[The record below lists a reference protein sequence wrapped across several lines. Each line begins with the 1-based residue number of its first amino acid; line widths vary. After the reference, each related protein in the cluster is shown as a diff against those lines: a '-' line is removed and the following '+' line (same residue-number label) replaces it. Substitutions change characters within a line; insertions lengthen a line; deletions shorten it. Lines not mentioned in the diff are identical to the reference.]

1 MFKSNPC
8 SSNPCSF
15 NPYSSNPY
23 SFIPLILAFLILV
36 SLILTPAVMADEY
49 HYNNILIGDRAAGMA
64 GAYTAISDD
73 PSGLYYNPAGIVF
86 APGRSFSASV
96 NAYQYS
102 KKTYKD
108 VLGGN
113 GWERVSSNLLPNY
126 FGVIQPLGAGK
137 IGFSYAV
144 PDTRQENQAQT
155 FYSLPGIDTSI
166 TSCRTDPTQP
176 VCQITIT
183 RYVINMND
191 TDYTYNFGPSYAFK
205 INDKLSLGATAYMHY
220 RDRQLI
226 SNQLVAVDNNLSVS
240 GDERYQ
246 WLNVYNSTSEWGV
259 KPIIGV
265 MWTPTEK
272 VSLGF
277 TGSKSLMF
285 DSKRRIQNTQRD
297 LPDGSDLPDYA
308 VLESKDNRGFPLT
321 ATFGAAYFPSE
332 SLLLSADV
340 SYYTAAS
347 YTLNFKT
354 TLADGTTVTEA
365 SYTPQSET
373 VNAAIGAEYY
383 PSATIAL
390 RSGLFTNMA
399 NTPKLTTGDANEPEH
414 IDMYG
419 ASLSI
424 SHFTRSSSLTFGGSY
439 SYGTG
444 KSHIY
449 GNTSIQDV
457 EMQNITAFLSAA
469 FSY

>member
-1 MFKSNPC
+1 MRMLRLSRRLIINYQLPIGPLLIAHC
-8 SSNPCSF
+8 SL
-15 NPYSSNPY
+15 
-23 SFIPLILAFLILV
+23 LIAIFAVPAF
-36 SLILTPAVMADEY
+36 ADEY
-49 HYNNILIGDRAAGMA
+49 HYNNILVGERAAGMG
-64 GAYTAISDD
+64 GAYTAVSDD
-73 PSGLYYNPAGIVF
+73 PSGLYYNPAGIVL
-86 APGRSFSASV
+86 APGTSFSASV
-96 NAYQYS
+96 NAFQYS

-113 GWERVSSNLLPNY
+113 GWDRVSSNLLPNY

-155 FYSLPGIDTSI
+155 FYNIPGID
-166 TSCRTDPTQP
+166 P
-176 VCQITIT
+176 VTKQLIRIT

-191 TDYTYNFGPSYAFK
+191 ADYTYNFGPSYALK
-205 INDKLSLGATAYMHY
+205 INDKLSVGATAYMHY

-226 SNQLVAVDNNLSVS
+226 SNHFLAVDNDLSVAD
-240 GDERYQ
+240 DERYQ
-246 WLNVYNSTSEWGV
+246 WRNVYNSTSEWGV

-277 TGSKSLMF
+277 TGSKTLMF
-285 DSKRRIQNTQRD
+285 DSKRRIQNTLRD
-297 LPDGSDLPDYA
+297 LDYGSSLPAYA
-308 VLESKDNRGFPLT
+308 VLESKDNREFPLT

-340 SYYTAAS
+340 SYCTAAP
-347 YTLNFKT
+347 YTLDFKNSSTGAT
-354 TLADGTTVTEA
+354 TSLD
-365 SYTPQSET
+365 TPQPET
-373 VNAAIGAEYY
+373 VNAAVGAEYY
-383 PSATIAL
+383 PGARIAL
-390 RSGLFTNMA
+390 RGGLFTNMA
-399 NTPKLTTGDANEPEH
+399 NTPKLTTGDADEPEH

-444 KSHIY
+444 KSHIF
-449 GNTSIQDV
+449 GDTSIQDV

>member
-1 MFKSNPC
+1 MFKSNP
-8 SSNPCSF
+8 
-15 NPYSSNPY
+15 YSSN
-23 SFIPLILAFLILV
+23 SLILVPLILVFLILTP
-36 SLILTPAVMADEY
+36 LILTPAVMADEY

-113 GWERVSSNLLPNY
+113 DWDRVSSNLLPNY

-155 FYSLPGIDTSI
+155 FYNLPGID
-166 TSCRTDPTQP
+166 PVTQQP
-176 VCQITIT
+176 ITIT

-191 TDYTYNFGPSYAFK
+191 TDYTYNFGPSYALK
-205 INDKLSLGATAYMHY
+205 INDKLSVGATAYMQY

-226 SNQLVAVDNNLSVS
+226 SNHFVAVDNDLSVA

-246 WLNVYNSTSEWGV
+246 WRNVYNSTSEWGV

-285 DSKRRIQNTQRD
+285 DSKRRIQNTLRD
-297 LPDGSDLPDYA
+297 LDYGSNLPAY
-308 VLESKDNRGFPLT
+308 VVWESKDNREFPLT

-340 SYYTAAS
+340 SYYTAAP

-354 TLADGTTVTEA
+354 TLADGTTVTDA
-365 SYTPQSET
+365 LHTPQSET
-373 VNAAIGAEYY
+373 VNAAVGAEYY
-383 PSATIAL
+383 PSARIAL
-390 RSGLFTNMA
+390 RSGFFTNMA
-399 NTPKLTTGDANEPEH
+399 NTPKLTTNDANEPEH

-419 ASLSI
+419 MSLSV
-424 SHFTRSSSLTFGGSY
+424 SHFTRSSSLTLGGSY

-444 KSHIY
+444 QSHIY
-449 GNTSIQDV
+449 ANTSIQDV

>member
-1 MFKSNPC
+1 MSESDNVRRKTLDVRRRVFLLLTSHI
-8 SSNPCSF
+8 SRLAVSF
-15 NPYSSNPY
+15 V
-23 SFIPLILAFLILV
+23 FLLLTSHV
-36 SLILTPAVMADEY
+36 SLLTEVRADEY

-64 GAYTAISDD
+64 GAYTAVSDD

-113 GWERVSSNLLPNY
+113 GWERISSNLLPNY

-155 FYSLPGIDTSI
+155 FYNLPGRDPDTG
-166 TSCRTDPTQP
+166 QA
-176 VCQITIT
+176 ITIT

-191 TDYTYNFGPSYAFK
+191 TDYTYNFGPSYALK
-205 INDKLSLGATAYMHY
+205 INDKLSVGATAYMHY

-226 SNQLVAVDNNLSVS
+226 SNQFIAVDNDLSVA

-259 KPIIGV
+259 KPTIGV

-285 DSKRRIQNTQRD
+285 DSKRRVQNTLRND
-297 LPDGSDLPDYA
+297 LNWGSNLPPYE
-308 VLESKDNRGFPLT
+308 VWESNDNRGFPLT

-347 YTLNFKT
+347 YTLNFKNSST
-354 TLADGTTVTEA
+354 GAIAA

-373 VNAAIGAEYY
+373 VNAALGAEYY

-399 NTPKLTTGDANEPEH
+399 NTPKLTTLDANEPEH

-449 GNTSIQDV
+449 GDTSIQDV

>member
-155 FYSLPGIDTSI
+155 FNDISG
-166 TSCRTDPTQP
+166 
-176 VCQITIT
+176 TIIK

-191 TDYTYNFGPSYAFK
+191 SDYTYNFGPSYAIK
-205 INDKLSLGATAYMHY
+205 LNDNLSVGATLYMHY
-220 RDRQLI
+220 RERQLI
-226 SNQLVAVDNNLSVS
+226 SNHFLTTTTTDYEWS
-240 GDERYQ
+240 
-246 WLNVYNSTSEWGV
+246 NVYDSISELGV
-259 KPIIGV
+259 KPILGV
-265 MWTPTEK
+265 MWTPKDKLSLALT
-272 VSLGF
+272 VSK
-277 TGSKSLMF
+277 TSLLNSSRRKQITKRSIG
-285 DSKRRIQNTQRD
+285 DSNNAPSYS
-297 LPDGSDLPDYA
+297 LF
-308 VLESKDNRGFPLT
+308 ESSDNREFPWT
-321 ATFGAAYFPSE
+321 TTFGAAYFPSE
-332 SLLLSADV
+332 SLLLSADI
-340 SYYTAAS
+340 SRYGEAPYS
-347 YTLNFKT
+347 LNFKDASGVSGG
-354 TLADGTTVTEA
+354 TLNVAQTA
-365 SYTPQSET
+365 T
-373 VNAAIGAEYY
+373 VNAAVGAEYY

-390 RSGLFTNMA
+390 RGGLFTNMA
-399 NTPKLTTGDANEPEH
+399 NTPMLVTGASDQLEH

-419 ASLSI
+419 LSLSV
-424 SHFTRSSSLTFGGSY
+424 SHFTRSSSLTLGGSY
-439 SYGTG
+439 SYGAG
-444 KSHIY
+444 KAQVYSAPI
-449 GNTSIQDV
+449 TSIQDV

>member
-1 MFKSNPC
+1 MSGLSRRLIINYQLPIGSLLIAHC
-8 SSNPCSF
+8 SL
-15 NPYSSNPY
+15 
-23 SFIPLILAFLILV
+23 LIAIFAVPAF
-36 SLILTPAVMADEY
+36 ADEY

-113 GWERVSSNLLPNY
+113 GWDRVSSNLLPNY

-155 FYSLPGIDTSI
+155 FYNIPGID
-166 TSCRTDPTQP
+166 P
-176 VCQITIT
+176 VTKQLITIT

-191 TDYTYNFGPSYAFK
+191 ADYTYNFGPSYALK
-205 INDKLSLGATAYMHY
+205 INDKLSVGATAYMHY

-226 SNQLVAVDNNLSVS
+226 SNHFLAVDNDLSVA

-246 WLNVYNSTSEWGV
+246 WRNVYNSTTEWGV

-277 TGSKSLMF
+277 TGSKSIMF
-285 DSKRRIQNTQRD
+285 ESKRRIQNTLRD
-297 LPDGSDLPDYA
+297 LDYGSNLPDYE
-308 VLESKDNRGFPLT
+308 VWESKGNREFPLT
-321 ATFGAAYFPSE
+321 ASFGAAYFPSE
-332 SLLLSADV
+332 SLLLSADI

-347 YTLNFKT
+347 YTLNFKNISSGAT
-354 TLADGTTVTEA
+354 AAL
-365 SYTPQSET
+365 YTPQSET

-383 PSATIAL
+383 PSARIAL

-399 NTPKLTTGDANEPEH
+399 NTPMLTTRDANEPEH

-444 KSHIY
+444 KSHIF
-449 GNTSIQDV
+449 GDTSIQNV

>member
-1 MFKSNPC
+1 MSGLSKFSGQRSGVGGRQKPLKPFIASFKM
-8 SSNPCSF
+8 
-15 NPYSSNPY
+15 
-23 SFIPLILAFLILV
+23 LILLTLNCLLFTAITAF
-36 SLILTPAVMADEY
+36 ADEY

-108 VLGGN
+108 VLSGN
-113 GWERVSSNLLPNY
+113 GWDRVSSNLLPNY

-155 FYSLPGIDTSI
+155 FYNLPGV
-166 TSCRTDPTQP
+166 DPATGQA
-176 VCQITIT
+176 ITIT

-191 TDYTYNFGPSYAFK
+191 TDYTYNFGPSYALK
-205 INDKLSLGATAYMHY
+205 INDKLSVGATAYMQY

-226 SNQLVAVDNNLSVS
+226 SNHFVAVDNDLSVA

-246 WLNVYNSTSEWGV
+246 WRNIYNSTSEWGV
-259 KPIIGV
+259 KPTIGV

-285 DSKRRIQNTQRD
+285 ESRRRIQNTLRD
-297 LPDGSDLPDYA
+297 LDYGSNLPAYA
-308 VLESKDNRGFPLT
+308 VWESKDNREFPLT
-321 ATFGAAYFPSE
+321 GTFGAAYFPSE

-347 YTLNFKT
+347 YTLNFKNGGAT
-354 TLADGTTVTEA
+354 AAL
-365 SYTPQSET
+365 YTPQSET
-373 VNAAIGAEYY
+373 VNAAVGAEYY

-399 NTPKLTTGDANEPEH
+399 NTPNLTTGNANEPEH

-449 GNTSIQDV
+449 GDTSIQNV

>member
-1 MFKSNPC
+1 MRMTESSRNRPSGLLTWLKPC
-8 SSNPCSF
+8 F
-15 NPYSSNPY
+15 YVAVL
-23 SFIPLILAFLILV
+23 LITSPAF
-36 SLILTPAVMADEY
+36 ADEY

-126 FGVIQPLGAGK
+126 FGVIQPLGKGK
-137 IGFSYAV
+137 LGFSYAV
-144 PDTRQENQAQT
+144 PDTRLENQAQT
-155 FYSLPGIDTSI
+155 FNDISG
-166 TSCRTDPTQP
+166 
-176 VCQITIT
+176 TIIK

-205 INDKLSLGATAYMHY
+205 INDKLSVGATVYMHY

-226 SNQLVAVDNNLSVS
+226 SNHFVTTTPTDY
-240 GDERYQ
+240 E
-246 WLNVYNSTSEWGV
+246 WTNVYDSTSEWGV
-259 KPIIGV
+259 KPILGV
-265 MWTPTEK
+265 MWTPK
-272 VSLGF
+272 DKLSLGL
-277 TGSKSLMF
+277 TVSKTAMLNSF
-285 DSKRRIQNTQRD
+285 RRKQITQRK
-297 LPDGSDLPDYA
+297 LGVGNGVPEYL
-308 VLESKDNRGFPLT
+308 VLESTDHRQFPWT
-321 ATFGAAYFPSE
+321 TTFGAAYFPSE
-332 SLLLSADV
+332 SLLLSADI
-340 SYYTAAS
+340 SRYGETPYS
-347 YTLNFKT
+347 LNFKDAST
-354 TLADGTTVTEA
+354 GANGGTLNVAQTA
-365 SYTPQSET
+365 T
-373 VNAAIGAEYY
+373 VNAAVGAEYY

-390 RSGLFTNMA
+390 RGGLFTNMA
-399 NTPKLTTGDANEPEH
+399 NTPKLATGASDQLEH

-419 ASLSI
+419 LSLSV

-439 SYGTG
+439 SYGAG
-444 KSHIY
+444 KAQVYSAPI
-449 GNTSIQDV
+449 TSIQDV